1 MSTKRMRFLGTFLVV
16 LSLSALLV
24 APAVIGA
31 DEEKPTFYWI
41 SHGQSGDP
49 IWIHALRGARK
60 ARRQLNVNVKTSFHQ
75 NDISTHQ
82 EAFKSAIAAGA
93 DGIASTAPEQ
103 GVLKDEIEM
112 AKERGI
118 PVVLFNTDDKAT
130 ERDAYIGVDN
140 EALGRMW
147 ANYLVDHDL
156 VEEGDFVWMPVE
168 VPGATYQRLET
179 RGIKSVFDP
188 LGIQYE
194 VFDAKYDP
202 VQSLQNMKNYLS
214 SHKDKVDAIIG
225 LGDMVMGNMKATF
238 DTAGVKPGDIP
249 VVGWGNSSKTA
260 RAVREGYVN
269 AAAWQYPTHMGYM
282 PIVLLHLANQGVPI
296 GYDTTTIALYEE
308 GDADKYLDA
317 IQVEE

>member
-1 MSTKRMRFLGTFLVV
+1 MSKRVRFVGILLMVV
-16 LSLSALLV
+16 SLSALLV
-24 APAVIGA
+24 VPAAIGA
-31 DEEKPTFYWI
+31 DEDKPTFYWI

-49 IWIHALRGARK
+49 IWIHALRGAKK
-60 ARRQLNVNVKTSFHQ
+60 ARQQLDVKVKTSFHQ
-75 NDISTHQ
+75 NDISTQQ

-118 PVVLFNTDDKAT
+118 PVVLFNTDDKST
-130 ERDAYIGVDN
+130 DRDAYIGADN

-168 VPGATYQRLET
+168 VPGASYQRLET
-179 RGIKSVFDP
+179 KGIKTVFDP
-188 LGIQYE
+188 LGIKYE

-214 SHKDKVDAIIG
+214 AHKEKVDAIIG
-225 LGDMVMGNMKATF
+225 LGDMVMGNIKRTF
-238 DTAGVKPGDIP
+238 DAAGVKPGDIP
-249 VVGWGNSSKTA
+249 VVGWGNSARTA
-260 RAVREGYVN
+260 NEVKEGYVN

-282 PIVLLHLANQGVPI
+282 PIVLLNLANQGIPI
-296 GYDTTTIALYEE
+296 GYDTTTIALYEKQNV
-308 GDADKYLDA
+308 DKYLEV
-317 IQVEE
+317 IEEG